1 LKEDNMRLRLV
12 ALLILSAQVI
22 VGSSIAQTPPSIDE
36 RAAYTGLLGVT
47 SSKAHNEIR
56 QLLVN
61 GVPTEVTDKA
71 KRTPYLVAAYN
82 ADITA
87 MEILAKAGADTRAKD
102 DRNYDA
108 ITILSVANQPAALK
122 AAIALGGDI
131 KAITS
136 PYQGS
141 ALIAAA
147 HLGHGDVVR
156 ILIDAGASL
165 DHINNLGWTALIES
179 IVLGDGGPN
188 HQRVLRDLLDAGAN
202 PNIPDKNGT
211 SPLALARGR
220 GFEAMVAMLLAKGAR

>member
-1 LKEDNMRLRLV
+1 MLFRCV
-12 ALLILSAQVI
+12 ATFILSFHFI
-22 VGSSIAQTPPSIDE
+22 LSDSHAQTPPSADE

-47 SSKAHNEIR
+47 SNKAHNEIR
-56 QLLVN
+56 QLIVN
-61 GVPTEVTDKA
+61 GVPLEVMDRA
-71 KRTPYLVAAYN
+71 KRTPYLIAAYN
-82 ADITA
+82 ADIAA
-87 MEILAKAGADTRAKD
+87 MEILAKAGANTRAKD

-156 ILIDAGASL
+156 ILIDAGATL

-202 PNIPDKNGT
+202 PNISDKNGT
-211 SPLALARGR
+211 SPLALAQGR
-220 GFEAMVAMLLAKGAR
+220 GYQEMAAMLLAKGAK

>member
-1 LKEDNMRLRLV
+1 M
-12 ALLILSAQVI
+12 ILSRSAISFLPFFMLASV
-22 VGSSIAQTPPSIDE
+22 SMAQTPPSPEE

-47 SSKAHNEIR
+47 SSRAHNEIR

-61 GVPTEVTDKA
+61 GLPLEITDKA

-82 ADITA
+82 ADTTA
-87 MEILAKAGADTRAKD
+87 MEILAKAGANTRAKD

-136 PYQGS
+136 PYLGS

-147 HLGHGDVVR
+147 HLGHADVVR
-156 ILIDAGASL
+156 ILIDSGATL
-165 DHINNLGWTALIES
+165 DHVNNLGWTALIES
-179 IVLGDGGPN
+179 IVLGDGGSN
-188 HQRVLRDLLDAGAN
+188 HQRVLKDLLDASAN
-202 PNIPDKNGT
+202 PNIADRNGF
-211 SPLALARGR
+211 SPLALARSR
-220 GFEAMVAMLLAKGAR
+220 GFKPMVDLLLAKGAK

>member
-1 LKEDNMRLRLV
+1 MLV
-12 ALLILSAQVI
+12 RFVTSLALFSHFI
-22 VGSSIAQTPPSIDE
+22 VSNSMAQTPPSVEE

-61 GVPTEVTDKA
+61 GVPIEVVDKA

-82 ADITA
+82 ADVVA
-87 MEILAKAGADTRAKD
+87 MELLAKAGANTRAKD

-108 ITILSVANQPAALK
+108 ITILSVANQPTALK

-179 IVLGDGGPN
+179 IVLGDGGAN

-202 PNIPDKNGT
+202 PNIPDKNGA

-220 GFEAMVAMLLAKGAR
+220 GFDAMVTMLLAKGAK

>member
-1 LKEDNMRLRLV
+1 MMLRLV
-12 ALLILSAQVI
+12 ALLILFAHFL
-22 VGSSIAQTPPSIDE
+22 VGPTVGQTPPSAEE

-61 GVPTEVTDKA
+61 GVPIEVADKA

-87 MEILAKAGADTRAKD
+87 MEILAKAGANTRAKD

-165 DHINNLGWTALIES
+165 DHVNNLGWTALIES

-202 PNIPDKNGT
+202 PNIADKNGT

-220 GFEAMVAMLLAKGAR
+220 GFDAMVAMLIAKGAK